1 MRIQRSINGKSY
13 DLVPPRSHKKLV
25 AAYEISNSLCLGRGL
40 RKTILSRGMI
50 SAEAHKQS
58 RDALSSL
65 ASCCTI
71 AAIPE
76 PCEQLPALLLLPATP
91 RFHFHSGP
99 GPAPVGHLAPSVQG
113 WPARGKPQGSPQQQS
128 SSEDRSRYVFFFFAH
143 STISSFRKICAPPLH
158 TQTFFGALRAI
169 QRPQSLASKAA
180 FHPRTRKRNTLVLHP
195 ALLAGVWESR
205 AQPAHASRLSSGS
218 LQELTARCD
227 SQQVPAL
234 PGGETRPLGGRQRG
248 QQDWRQDTSPSAHCL
263 SVCL

>member
-25 AAYEISNSLCLGRGL
+25 AANEISNSLCLGRGL

-128 SSEDRSRYVFFFFAH
+128 SSEDRSRYVFFFLLTPQFLLSGRFVH
-143 STISSFRKICAPPLH
+143 PPF
-158 TQTFFGALRAI
+158 T
-169 QRPQSLASKAA
+169 P
-180 FHPRTRKRNTLVLHP
+180 
-195 ALLAGVWESR
+195 
-205 AQPAHASRLSSGS
+205 RLSSGHYGQSSGRRASHPRRPFTRGLGSEIHLSCTQHCS
-218 LQELTARCD
+218 LVFGRAEPSLRTLHGCHQARCR
-227 SQQVPAL
+227 S
-234 PGGETRPLGGRQRG
+234 
-248 QQDWRQDTSPSAHCL
+248 
-263 SVCL
+263 